1 MSKRGFFILSYF
13 LIVFFLPTVLF
24 LISFVVNTF
33 LFCELNSFVYDQIE
47 SGVAFFLGKI
57 GKTWTCRE
65 WQKTVERLSNKF
77 FEILTPLFFLSFSTI
92 WMSEWVDR
100 GLQIDKILID
110 RLIELLIGLTQK
122 EIVSWNQILW
132 VLSKCI
138 LHFYSEYLIS
148 QKVIIILD
156 DFILRLTNRE
166 HFKWKIHF
174 RVLVSESSRM
184 YVCLNLYIS
193 EF

>member
-1 MSKRGFFILSYF
+1 MVQGVLLLCVFQWTITSNWLNWLDNNKNKPRTRGH
-13 LIVFFLPTVLF
+13 
-24 LISFVVNTF
+24 
-33 LFCELNSFVYDQIE
+33 
-47 SGVAFFLGKI
+47 A
-57 GKTWTCRE
+57 
-65 WQKTVERLSNKF
+65 SNGIQ
-77 FEILTPLFFLSFSTI
+77 EHYADI

-184 YVCLNLYIS
+184 YVCLNLLS
-193 EF
+193 KKLHFWQF